1 MVLMANAAL
10 AFNKNNGFTNGEAM
24 RVAKGEVS
32 LFVTEGQKKARCI
45 LLMPT
50 PIGSCSPKAA
60 PISVSVAGRPSRKRL
75 LFLGALESLFRR
87 RWNRS
92 KQKA

>member
-1 MVLMANAAL
+1 MANAAL

-24 RVAKGEVS
+24 RVSKGAVS

-75 LFLGALESLFRR
+75 FFLGALESLFRR

>member
-24 RVAKGEVS
+24 RVSKGAVS

-75 LFLGALESLFRR
+75 FFLGALKSLFRR
-87 RWNRS
+87 RENCS
-92 KQKA
+92 KPKA